1 MMTGPLRLLLGDDHP
16 LILNGIRTLLSPRYE
31 IVGTAQDG
39 RAIVE
44 AAERLRPDIV
54 VLDVSMP
61 VLNGIDAARQIR
73 QAQPDVIVVFL
84 TMHASPMYLRRA
96 LDTGAVGYVLKTGA
110 AEELLT
116 ALDHARRGR
125 IYISPEFGSDVIES
139 VRASAGKVTRSA
151 TVLTDRQRQILQL
164 VAEGRQNKEM
174 AEVLGV
180 SVKTVEFH
188 RGRLMAKL
196 NARSVAELTRYAVQ
210 EGLIDPSA
218 T

>member
-1 MMTGPLRLLLGDDHP
+1 MTPPLRLLLGDDHP
-16 LILNGIRTLLSPRYE
+16 LILNGIRTLLSVRYE

-61 VLNGIDAARQIR
+61 ILNGIDAARQIR
-73 QAQPDVIVVFL
+73 QAQPNVIVVFL

-96 LDTGAVGYVLKTGA
+96 LDTGALGYVLKTGA
-110 AEELLT
+110 AEELLA

-125 IYISPEFGSDVIES
+125 VYISPEFGADVIES
-139 VRASAGKVTRSA
+139 VRATAGRPARSA
-151 TVLTDRQRQILQL
+151 AALTDRQRQILQL

>member
-1 MMTGPLRLLLGDDHP
+1 MTPPLRILLGDDHP
-16 LILNGIRTLLSPRYE
+16 LILNGIRTLLAARYE

-54 VLDVSMP
+54 ILDVSMP

-73 QAQPDVIVVFL
+73 QARPEMLVVFL

-110 AEELLT
+110 FEELLT
-116 ALDHARRGR
+116 ALDYARRGR
-125 IYISPEFGSDVIES
+125 MYISPEFGLDVIES
-139 VRASAGKVTRSA
+139 VKTARRKPAKSAAG
-151 TVLTDRQRQILQL
+151 LTDRQRQILQL

-210 EGLIDPSA
+210 EGLIDPA
-218 T
+218 TS

>member
-1 MMTGPLRLLLGDDHP
+1 MTLPVRVLLGDDHP
-16 LILNGIRTLLSPRYE
+16 LILNGIRTLLAARYQ

-39 RAIVE
+39 RAIVA

-61 VLNGIDAARQIR
+61 LLNGIDAARQIR
-73 QAQPDVIVVFL
+73 HAHPEMIVVFL
-84 TMHASPMYLRRA
+84 SMHASPMYLRRA

-110 AEELLT
+110 SEELLF
-116 ALDHARRGR
+116 ALDHGRRGR
-125 IYISPEFGSDVIES
+125 VYISPEFGLDVIES
-139 VRASAGKVTRSA
+139 VRTAAGRPTKSNTA
-151 TVLTDRQRQILQL
+151 LTDRQRQILQL

-210 EGLIDPSA
+210 EGLIDPAAS
-218 T
+218 